1 MMQDLSVREMNFHTT
16 WWYAQ
21 ALFLTSKNKGYLFHV
36 DLVSVTMITCLFWS
50 HKVLIAVL
58 IFWSFCFL
66 FSINWLDGTFKF
78 PNCWWVDNLSLDSQ
92 QLQFIIRQWST
103 SSCFNTRYSSSQV
116 YTLIFLIK
124 ENLLVSIKK
133 GCKRE
138 P

>member
-16 WWYAQ
+16 WWYAR
-21 ALFLTSKNKGYLFHV
+21 ALFLTSKIKGYLF
-36 DLVSVTMITCLFWS
+36 LVYLVNATAITYLFEVTVM
-50 HKVLIAVL
+50 IAVL
-58 IFWSFCFL
+58 IFWSFLFL
-66 FSINWLDGTFKF
+66 FSIDWLDGTFKF
-78 PNCWWVDNLSLDSQ
+78 PNGWRVDNLSLDSQ

-103 SSCFNTRYSSSQV
+103 SSCFNTRYASSQV